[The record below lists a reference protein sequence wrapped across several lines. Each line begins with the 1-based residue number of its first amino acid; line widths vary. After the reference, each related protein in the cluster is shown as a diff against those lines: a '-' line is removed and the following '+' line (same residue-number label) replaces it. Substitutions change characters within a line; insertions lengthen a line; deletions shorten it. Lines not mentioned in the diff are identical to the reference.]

1 MAFSDKEIKH
11 LAKLS
16 RLKLSADDMK
26 LYQKQLGS
34 ILDYIAKLQGVN
46 TEGVPELAHG
56 SEATNTF
63 REDEV
68 QSCDPQTVDLIKKSF
83 PRRQGDL
90 LEVQAVF
97 ESRTE

>member
-1 MAFSDKEIKH
+1 MAFTEKEIKH

-16 RLKLSADDMK
+16 RLKLSGAEEK
-26 LYQKQLGS
+26 AYQKELGS
-34 ILDYIAKLQGVN
+34 ILEYVAKLQGVD
-46 TEGVPELAHG
+46 TKGVPELAHG
-56 SEATNTF
+56 SGASNTF

-68 QSCDPQTVDLIKKSF
+68 IGCDPTTQEAIKQSF

-97 ESRTE
+97 EGRTE